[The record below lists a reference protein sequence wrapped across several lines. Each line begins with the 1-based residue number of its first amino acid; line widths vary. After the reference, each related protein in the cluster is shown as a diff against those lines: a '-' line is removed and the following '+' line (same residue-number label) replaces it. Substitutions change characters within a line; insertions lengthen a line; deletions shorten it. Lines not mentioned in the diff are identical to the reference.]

1 LVEAG
6 RRTEPWK
13 LIVKFRI
20 EIETMKKNSSKEG
33 QNHYVKC

>member
-13 LIVKFRI
+13 LIIKFRI
-20 EIETMKKNSSKEG
+20 EIETMKKILQKR
-33 QNHYVKC
+33 VKIIM